1 MNGFGGRK
9 RFLWVSRS
17 PPTSW
22 IPCRHRLCQ
31 QQIFFLN
38 CKTCLFISVKWIK
51 FSSDNT
57 YCIKKGMNALY
68 VRHKKK
74 IRKTTCLYYIRWISK
89 VIQER
94 FVCSIYFSSL
104 FSTNFICNTDLLITW
119 YSFRAEYQVSNP
131 TNILLYRTAY
141 VNHEL
146 HWRIWPV
153 KSDFEKGNQ
162 IILAQPLNI
171 LSLYLANLA

>member
-1 MNGFGGRK
+1 MDP
-9 RFLWVSRS
+9 LSS
-17 PPTSW
+17 SSMLTTD
-22 IPCRHRLCQ
+22 
-31 QQIFFLN
+31 FFLN
-38 CKTCLFISVKWIK
+38 CKTCLLISVKWKK

-141 VNHEL
+141 VNLEL

-153 KSDFEKGNQ
+153 KMWFWEREPNYPRTAFKHIVAIPSKLG
-162 IILAQPLNI
+162 LNVPCRSNI
-171 LSLYLANLA
+171 QSIA

>member
-1 MNGFGGRK
+1 MDP
-9 RFLWVSRS
+9 LSS
-17 PPTSW
+17 SSMPTTD
-22 IPCRHRLCQ
+22 
-31 QQIFFLN
+31 FFLN
-38 CKTCLFISVKWIK
+38 CKTCLLISVKWIK

-131 TNILLYRTAY
+131 TNILLYVKMWFWEREPNYPRTAFKHI
-141 VNHEL
+141 VAISSKL
-146 HWRIWPV
+146 
-153 KSDFEKGNQ
+153 G
-162 IILAQPLNI
+162 LNVPCRSNI
-171 LSLYLANLA
+171 QSIA